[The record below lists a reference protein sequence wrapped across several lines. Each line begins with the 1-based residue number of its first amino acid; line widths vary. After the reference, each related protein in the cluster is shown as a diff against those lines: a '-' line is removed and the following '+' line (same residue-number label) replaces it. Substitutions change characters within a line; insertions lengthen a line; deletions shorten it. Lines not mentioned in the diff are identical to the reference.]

1 MMYLPNYYNGSI
13 VNLMS
18 SILQASGANSLYDPL
33 PDLPPVALTSV
44 RNIVLLVIDGLGYEY
59 IMHAEHETIFR
70 RHLQAK
76 LTTVFPSTTAAG
88 ITTFLSGLAPQQHA
102 MTGWFM
108 HLKEFGAVSTILR
121 FQPRCCKLMFSS
133 QEGVKPDMIF
143 TYPTVFEQI
152 IRQPYAVN
160 PQGLKKS
167 AYAAVANKYAQT
179 AYFKTFSG
187 CLRQIKRII
196 TANSEKKFIYAYW
209 GEFDHLCHEHGTK
222 STKVTD
228 HFADLAKHLEHFVQ
242 SLVNSHT
249 TLIITSDHGQIDT
262 ESSKIIEVKHHPGL
276 RNTLVLPL
284 CGEPRAAY
292 CYVRPAK
299 TDQFETYIAQH
310 FGHICELYRSEEL
323 IRDHYFG
330 LFEPDQRLFER
341 VGDYVLIMR
350 DNYVIKDFLLGEE
363 EKFHIGNHGGVSK
376 EEMFVPLIVIKT

>member
-1 MMYLPNYYNGSI
+1 MMYLPNYDDGSI

-18 SILQASGANSLYDPL
+18 SLLQASGANSPYNPL
-33 PDLPPVALTSV
+33 PALPPAAIADVQ
-44 RNIVLLVIDGLGYEY
+44 NIVLLVIDGLGYEY
-59 IMHAEHETIFR
+59 LVNLGHETIFQHYLR
-70 RHLQAK
+70 GNM
-76 LTTVFPSTTAAG
+76 TTVFPSTTAAG

-121 FQPRCCKLMFSS
+121 FQPRCCDLMFSS

-143 TYPTVFEQI
+143 NYPTIFEQI
-152 IRQPYAVN
+152 TRQPYAVN
-160 PQGLKKS
+160 PQRLKKT
-167 AYAAVANKYAQT
+167 AYASVANKYAQT

-187 CLRQIKRII
+187 CLRQIKRIV

-209 GEFDHLCHEHGTK
+209 GEFDHLCHEHGTT

-228 HFADLAKHLEHFVQ
+228 HFAELAKLLERFVHA
-242 SLVNSHT
+242 LANTPT
-249 TLIITSDHGQIDT
+249 TLIITADHGMIDT
-262 ESSKIIEVKHHPGL
+262 ESSKIIQVKHHPGL
-276 RNTLVLPL
+276 RNTLILPL

-292 CYVRPAK
+292 CYVHPAK

-323 IRDHYFG
+323 IANHYFG
-330 LFEPDQRLFER
+330 LFEPDQRLFDR

-363 EKFHIGNHGGVSK
+363 EKFHIGNHDGVSK
-376 EEMFVPLIVIKT
+376 EEMFVPLVVINT